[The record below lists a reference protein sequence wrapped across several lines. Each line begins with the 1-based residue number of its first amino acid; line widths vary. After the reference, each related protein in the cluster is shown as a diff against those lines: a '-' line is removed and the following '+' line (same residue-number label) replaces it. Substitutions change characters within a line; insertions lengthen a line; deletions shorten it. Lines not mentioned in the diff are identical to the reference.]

1 MSKFY
6 FTLSKVQKVCVLL
19 AIVIS
24 TCLFTQSAR
33 AQYFGQNKVRY
44 KNLKFKVYKT
54 PHFEIYYYM
63 KNDSL
68 LKRFAQESELW
79 YTLHQQVFRD
89 TFKRPN
95 PIILYADHPDFQQT
109 TAIDGEISVGTGGVT
124 EGLKNRV
131 VMPIM
136 ETNQTTRHVLGHEL
150 VHAFQ
155 YHTLLESDTTS
166 LGNLNNLPLWM
177 IEGMAEYL
185 SLGKKDAYTAM
196 WMRDAYLNKDIPS
209 IRDLTESSKYF
220 PYRYGEAFWSYLG
233 STYGD
238 TIIVPFFKNTA
249 RFGLEY
255 GIRRTFGYDDKT
267 LSNLWKN
274 SIVNMYKPYL
284 KDTMQIPPG
293 KRVIDNKN
301 SGEMN
306 VAPAISPDGKYIAF
320 LSEKDLFSIDLFL
333 ADAQTGRII
342 RRLTSKTSNT
352 HIDEF
357 NFIESAGAWSPD
369 GKKFAFSIFSGGR
382 NRMLV
387 VSIPSGKVLNN
398 IAMGKAEQFGNL
410 TWSPDGNSVAF
421 QALSNG
427 NSDLYLYNFTTKQ
440 VKQLTNDKYSD
451 YQPSFSRDGKSI
463 IFTSDRTT
471 YDATTSQSITF
482 NLAEYDLATG
492 KITDIKVFDG
502 ANNMNPQYSADN
514 KQVYFLSNKD
524 GFRNLYRYTK
534 ATGTVEQMTE
544 LFTGISGITEFS
556 PALSVSAN
564 DDIVYS
570 YYRAQKYALY
580 NAKASEFK
588 AKSISSTET
597 NFDAAMLPP
606 PRAVGVDLINS
617 NLNNFLSYQRIATD
631 SIRGIP
637 YRPQFKLDYL
647 ASSGVGVGV
656 GIGAGSYGAGISS
669 GIQGIFSD
677 ILGRNQIYAGA
688 SLNGEIYDFGAQV
701 FYIKQD
707 GRWNFG
713 AGLSHIPY
721 QYASYN
727 VIPNNYD
734 VTVTNPTTKQQT
746 TKTVTGLEE
755 RYDIIRVF
763 QDQATAFTSYPFSK
777 TARAEFG
784 GGLSHSSYMVTRY
797 STYYDTLGIPR
808 SNVERNRIANSDYNK
823 DPYRIANLRPFTLLQ
838 VSAALVGDN
847 SYFGIASPLS
857 GFRYRL
863 QAEYDFGSYKF
874 FSPTIDLRKYT
885 RLKPVTL
892 AARFNMFGRFGKNV
906 DNNALYP
913 YFIGYPFLIRGY
925 ESQSFYNNTNTSAG
939 NGFTID
945 QLSGSRVAVA
955 NLEIRLPFT
964 GPEKLSAIKSKFFF
978 SELNFFFD
986 AGLAWNQGNQI
997 KFQQAPDLLGYT
1009 QRINTTTGK
1018 PVLNQDGTPVL
1029 DAVYDANQRVPALS
1043 AGVSLRVNLF
1053 GALILEPYYA
1063 FPFNRTDVKKPVFGL
1078 NFTPGW

>member
-1 MSKFY
+1 MSKLY
-6 FTLSKVQKVCVLL
+6 FVVSKVKKVCLLLVFVLS
-19 AIVIS
+19 IVFMS
-24 TCLFTQSAR
+24 QPAQ

-44 KNLKFKVYKT
+44 KNLKFKVFKT

-109 TAIDGEISVGTGGVT
+109 TAIDGDIGVGTGGVT

-136 ETNQTTRHVLGHEL
+136 ETNHTTRHVLGHEL

-155 YHTLLESDTTS
+155 YHILLESDTT
-166 LGNLNNLPLWM
+166 GQNNINNLPLWM

-196 WMRDAYLNKDIPS
+196 WMRDAYLNNDIPT
-209 IRDLTESSKYF
+209 IRDLTESGKYF

-238 TIIVPFFKNTA
+238 TIIVPFFKNVA

-284 KDTMQIPPG
+284 KDTTQFLAG
-293 KRVIDNKN
+293 TKVIDNKN

-306 VAPAISPDGKYIAF
+306 VAPSVSPDGKYMTF

-333 ADAQTGRII
+333 ADAKTGKII

-357 NFIESAGAWSPD
+357 NFIESAGTWSPD
-369 GKKFAFSIFSGGR
+369 GKKFAFSVFSGGR

-387 VSIPSGKVLNN
+387 VSVPSGKVLQN
-398 IAMGKAEQFGNL
+398 ISMGRVGQFSNL
-410 TWSPDGNSVAF
+410 TWSPDGNLIAF
-421 QALSNG
+421 QGLANG
-427 NSDLYLYNFTTKQ
+427 QSDLYMYNFNSKEVT
-440 VKQLTNDKYSD
+440 QLTNDKFSD
-451 YQPSFSRDGKSI
+451 YQPAFSRDGKKI

-471 YDATTSQSITF
+471 YDVSTTQAITF
-482 NLAEYDLATG
+482 NLAELDLASRKVSDL
-492 KITDIKVFDG
+492 KIFDG
-502 ANNMNPQYSADN
+502 ANNMNPQYSGDG
-514 KQVYFLSNKD
+514 KQIYFLSNRD
-524 GFRNLYRYTK
+524 GFRNLYRLTS
-534 ATGTVEQMTE
+534 ATGNVEQMTH

-564 DDIVYS
+564 DDVLYS
-570 YYRAQKYALY
+570 YYRAQKYTLY
-580 NAKASEFK
+580 NAKASDFK
-588 AKSISSTET
+588 NVKTVAANET
-597 NFDAAMLPP
+597 NFEAALLPP

-617 NLNNFLSYQRIATD
+617 NLNNFLSYQRIAID
-631 SIRGIP
+631 SIQNVP

-656 GIGAGSYGAGISS
+656 GIGGAGSYGAGLSS

-688 SLNGEIYDFGAQV
+688 SVNGEIYDFGAQAL
-701 FYIKQD
+701 YIKQT

-713 AGLSHIPY
+713 FGLSHIPY
-721 QYASYN
+721 QLATYN
-727 VIPNNYD
+727 IVPSKFTYQNNSGQD
-734 VTVTNPTTKQQT
+734 VTVDA
-746 TKTVTGLEE
+746 VEE
-755 RYDIIRVF
+755 RFDIIRIF
-763 QDQATAFTSYPFSK
+763 QDQVSAFTAYPFSK
-777 TARAEFG
+777 TTRAEFG
-784 GGLSHSSYMVTRY
+784 GGFSHNSYMVHRF
-797 STYYDTLGIPR
+797 STYYPDGGGIYR
-808 SNVERNRIANSDYNK
+808 DRRRRVSLDDYNN
-823 DPYRIANLRPFTLLQ
+823 DQYNNVGYLRSFSLAQ
-838 VSAALVGDN
+838 ISAALVGDN

-863 QAEYDFGSYKF
+863 QAEYNVGSYRF
-874 FSPTIDLRKYT
+874 FSPTIDLRKYE
-885 RLKPVTL
+885 RLKPITL
-892 AARFNMFGRFGKNV
+892 AARFNSFGRFGQETG
-906 DNNALYP
+906 LYP
-913 YFIGYPFLIRGY
+913 YYIGYPFLIRGY
-925 ESQSFYNNTNTSAG
+925 ESQTFYNNATQGS

-945 QLSGSRVAVA
+945 QLSGSRVAVF
-955 NLEIRLPFT
+955 NFEIRLPFT
-964 GPEKLSAIKSKFFF
+964 GPEKLSAIKSKFLF
-978 SELNFFFD
+978 SELNLFFD
-986 AGLAWNQGNQI
+986 AGLAWNSGNTI
-997 KFQQAPDLLGYT
+997 KFQKAPDLLYY
-1009 QRINTTTGK
+1009 QPRVDDN
-1018 PVLNQDGTPVL
+1018 NRPVL
-1029 DAVYDANQRVPALS
+1029 DSEGKPILDGVYNTNQRVPALS

-1063 FPFNRTDVKKPVFGL
+1063 IPFNRTDVKKPVFGL